1 VREKL
6 ALVIAALMITSMA
19 LSISTTSVSATHAT
33 PTMSVSPDFVKAGN
47 SYVFTLSV
55 KNNGGDLIENVEIVS
70 SPFTLIEP
78 IVKLPKD
85 NIVENVDVTLSAG
98 TQVVMENDN
107 IVTVVENTDVT
118 LPVGTRIQLSGSLFA
133 ELIDGATAELV
144 DNRTPVLAVN
154 NEVTVESQA
163 VTLAENDLRLLA
175 DTSAAL
181 VTPTTARFPEDTLVE
196 VPDDVDTNVS
206 GSITLVADNKVTLG
220 TDNKSTVVADVRLL
234 AETRIKYTTTSLAGG
249 IVSLDAG
256 TEVDIG
262 NNVTYTENV
271 VLPAGT
277 KVTATNA
284 PVTVAEN
291 TDVTVLAGKVVILPT
306 GTVPQS
312 VPAGWSFS
320 DNAWN
325 GTADNIAVGETVEF
339 PFAATA
345 PTNGTYNIT
354 VKTTDINGYEAN
366 VIISITSDGMAPT
379 VTAAVSPS
387 LVGLATV
394 TITVTASEKLSELGK
409 VTVTQSGAVDENVFT
424 VTMTSTDGITWTGTY
439 SVIENWDG
447 AATVAIENSKDLAG
461 NVGGE
466 NASVATFTVDTIAPN
481 APIAVAVP
489 TNDGEV
495 ILLDNFVNQPNQ
507 LVYGVS
513 TEAEVLVRVNSDVI
527 SVTPRTD
534 NGYSVAITLVEGTNE
549 VGVSLVDLAGN
560 ASEENVQEVVLD
572 SLPPTV
578 AVVSIAGKG
587 YAADMAINDNT
598 PTIVV
603 KMLDAVSG
611 VDRED
616 NNVKLDS
623 DNLDNANVWDP
634 ETGLFENTVPNE
646 LIEGTHTITIT
657 AMDLSGVNPT
667 VTENFTFVVDVTAP
681 TMPSTLDAV
690 NNPVL
695 YGTSAINPKVQKAT
709 ALVLYGSDLEGLSTV
724 KIYLIDQATGSVIS
738 TVTTTA
744 DAGGN
749 FSKSLTLSEGKVV
762 RIEVETIDAA
772 GNVSSRLIYGY
783 AMADAT
789 APSVTLATPPETTD
803 KTSITISG
811 TVSKDAWEDWSDI
824 TLTVQV
830 GTGRVIVPCVGG
842 SYSYSLELAEG
853 PNTIVVQATDGI
865 GNAGAAVSATVERT
879 VTPWMT
885 YAIILVILALLMAV
899 IAIFRR

>member
-1 VREKL
+1 
-6 ALVIAALMITSMA
+6 MITSMA
-19 LSISTTSVSATHAT
+19 LSISTTTVSATHAT
-33 PTMSVSPDFVKAGN
+33 PTISVSPDFVKAGE

-55 KNNGGDLIENVEIVS
+55 KNNGGDLIENVEITHS
-70 SPFTLIEP
+70 HFALIEP

-85 NIVENVDVTLSAG
+85 NMVENVDATLSAG
-98 TQVVMENDN
+98 TQVVTANEN
-107 IVTVVENTDVT
+107 IVTVAENTDVT
-118 LPVGTRIQLSGSLFA
+118 LPVGTKIQLSDTLFA

-144 DNRTPVLAVN
+144 GDRNPMLETNVK
-154 NEVTVESQA
+154 VTVESQA
-163 VTLAENDLRLLA
+163 VTLAENDLRLLS

-181 VTPTTARFPEDTLVE
+181 VTSTTARFPEDTLVE
-196 VPDDVDTNVS
+196 VPADVNTNVS
-206 GSITLVADNKVTLG
+206 ESITLVADNTVTLA
-220 TDNKSTVVADVRLL
+220 TDNENAVVADVRLL
-234 AETRIKYTTTSLAGG
+234 AQTRIKYTTTDLAGG

-262 NNVTYTENV
+262 DNVSYNERV

-277 KVTATNA
+277 EVTATGA

-291 TDVTVLAGKVVILPT
+291 TDVTVLAGTVVTLPS
-306 GTVPQS
+306 GTVPED

-320 DNAWN
+320 SNMWS

-345 PTNGTYNIT
+345 PTDGNYDII

-366 VIISITSDGMAPT
+366 VVISLTSDGTPPS

-394 TITVTASEKLSELGK
+394 TITVQASEKLSKLGK
-409 VTVTQSGAVDENVFT
+409 VTVTQDNAIDENVFT
-424 VTMTSTDGITWTGTY
+424 IGMTSADGINWTGTY
-439 SVIENWDG
+439 TVISDHDNV
-447 AATVAIENSKDLAG
+447 ATVAIENSTDLAG
-461 NVGGE
+461 NAGGE
-466 NASVATFTVDTIAPN
+466 NNSVATFTVDTIPPA

-534 NGYSVAITLVEGTNE
+534 DNYSVAITLLEGTNE

-560 ASEENVQEVVLD
+560 ASVENVQEVVLD

-598 PTIVV
+598 PKIVA

-611 VDRED
+611 VKRE
-616 NNVKLDS
+616 NSNVVLVGVGT
-623 DNLDNANVWDP
+623 LENANVWDP
-634 ETGLFENTVPNE
+634 ETGLIENTVPSE
-646 LIEGTHTITIT
+646 LSEGTHTITIT
-657 AMDLSGVNPT
+657 AVDKSGVNPT
-667 VTENFTFVVDVTAP
+667 VIENFTFVVDVTAP

-724 KIYLIDQATGSVIS
+724 KIYLIDQATGTGIS

-749 FSKSLTLSEGKVV
+749 FSKSVTLSEGKVV

-789 APSVTLATPPETTD
+789 APSVTLVTPPETTD

-830 GTGRVIVPCVGG
+830 GTGRVVVPIGAGG
-842 SYSYSLELAEG
+842 SYNYSLALSEG
-853 PNTIVVQATDGI
+853 PNTIVVQASDSI
-865 GNAGAAVSATVERT
+865 GNASAAVSATVERT

-885 YAIILVILALLMAV
+885 YAIVLVIIALLMAV
-899 IAIFRR
+899 IAIFRK